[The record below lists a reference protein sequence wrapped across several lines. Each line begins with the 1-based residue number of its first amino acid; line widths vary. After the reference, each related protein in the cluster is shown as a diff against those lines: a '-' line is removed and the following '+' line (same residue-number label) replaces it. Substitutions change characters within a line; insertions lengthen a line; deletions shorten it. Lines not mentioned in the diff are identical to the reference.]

1 MSTRTRSRRTY
12 GRAPLKLSELNP
24 ADIDMLPGVQLSI
37 VCRDCLTWRRVVGDT
52 DLRVIGHERG
62 DGKDRCRGGH
72 RQVQADLT
80 PERWLARRRRQQQD
94 ALRAE
99 TRRPT
104 TVLKKVTAPKPP
116 ALHQLDPAKPT
127 ADTARRALEAHRARC
142 EAASCTSS
150 KEKRNDDRRRVEHCP
165 DGERLARRYLSLLEY
180 EPYRRQ
186 AAAVRRGERE
196 RLDRES
202 AAGFPQRRES
212 EWKSVRRL
220 VEDVD
225 AGRAKPLEGARGPI
239 VALALPVGARPIGQG
254 PTADEVLAASP
265 VRKRTAA

>member
-12 GRAPLKLSELNP
+12 GREPLQLSKLNP
-24 ADIDMLPGVQLSI
+24 ADVSMLPGVQLSI

-62 DGKDRCRGGH
+62 DGKDRCRGGN
-72 RQVQADLT
+72 RQVKADLT

-116 ALHQLDPAKPT
+116 ALHQLDPAQPT

-142 EAASCTSS
+142 EAAACTSS
-150 KEKRNDDRRRVEHCP
+150 KEKRTDEDRRRVEHCP

-180 EPYRRQ
+180 EPRRRE
-186 AAAVRRGERE
+186 AAAVRQGERE
-196 RLDRES
+196 RLDQET
-202 AAGFPQRRES
+202 AAGFPKRRKE
-212 EWKSVRRL
+212 EWKAVLPL
-220 VEDVD
+220 VKEAD

-254 PTADEVLAASP
+254 PTAAEVLSASP
-265 VRKRTAA
+265 VRKRAA

>member
-12 GRAPLKLSELNP
+12 GREPLQLSQLNP
-24 ADIDMLPGVQLSI
+24 ADIDMLPGIQLSI
-37 VCRDCLTWRRVVGDT
+37 VCHECHSWHRVAGTT
-52 DLRVIGHERG
+52 DLRVVQHGRGNGER
-62 DGKDRCRGGH
+62 CPGGN

-80 PERWLARRRRQQQD
+80 LERWLARRRRQQQD

-116 ALHQLDPAKPT
+116 ALHQLDPAQPT

-142 EAASCTSS
+142 EAAVCTTS
-150 KEKRNDDRRRVEHCP
+150 KDKRNDERRRVGHCP

-180 EPYRRQ
+180 EPHRLKI
-186 AAAVRRGERE
+186 AAAQQSERE

-202 AAGFPQRRES
+202 AAGFPQRRTA
-212 EWKSVRRL
+212 EWKNVEQL
-220 VEDVD
+220 VSEADEQ
-225 AGRAKPLEGARGPI
+225 RAAPLEGARGPI
-239 VALALPVGARPIGQG
+239 VPLALPAGARPIGQS
-254 PTADEVLAASP
+254 PTAEEVLAASP
-265 VRKRTAA
+265 VRRHAAA

>member
-12 GRAPLKLSELNP
+12 GREPLQLSQLNP
-24 ADIDMLPGVQLSI
+24 ADIDMLPGLQISI
-37 VCRDCLTWRRVVGDT
+37 VCRKCSSWHRLVGKT
-52 DLRVIGHERG
+52 DIRVIQHGLGNGERCPG
-62 DGKDRCRGGH
+62 SN
-72 RQVQADLT
+72 RQVQVDLT

-104 TVLKKVTAPKPP
+104 TVLKKVTAPRPP
-116 ALHQLDPAKPT
+116 ALHQLDLAKPT

-142 EAASCTSS
+142 EAAACTSS

-202 AAGFPQRRES
+202 AADFPQRRKR
-212 EWKSVRRL
+212 EWENVRRL
-220 VEDVD
+220 VEDAD

-239 VALALPVGARPIGQG
+239 VALPLPDGVATEPPRKHRARKGR
-254 PTADEVLAASP
+254 LAA
-265 VRKRTAA
+265 